1 MMNDLVNP
9 KVVKDFDSPFVVDPT
24 TRKITNEGLKDK
36 VLICGDHDSERFTF
50 KIPRFIEGRDVAA
63 CNSVQVHYVN
73 VGKNGKTSTGVYQID
88 DLNVYPFTNNILT
101 CSWLISNNATKHE
114 GRLKFMLRFA
124 TIENEAEITY
134 AWYTEV
140 FDGVPVLER
149 IDSDETFQE
158 EYIDIITQWKASVME
173 ELKEYV
179 DAYQIRTS
187 NWIEKRTD
195 SKGVITI
202 SDSEVSDTSYS
213 VWNILECCTNI
224 TDDFLLR
231 STGNTYLVVNS
242 SMQPQ
247 ANVLLQIRLTYWV

>member
-1 MMNDLVNP
+1 
-9 KVVKDFDSPFVVDPT
+9 
-24 TRKITNEGLKDK
+24 
-36 VLICGDHDSERFTF
+36 
-50 KIPRFIEGRDVAA
+50 
-63 CNSVQVHYVN
+63 
-73 VGKNGKTSTGVYQID
+73 
-88 DLNVYPFTNNILT
+88 
-101 CSWLISNNATKHE
+101 
-114 GRLKFMLRFA
+114 MLRFA

-213 VWNILECCTNI
+213 VWNILECHTNI

-242 SMQPQ
+242 SRQPQ

>member
-1 MMNDLVNP
+1 MV
-9 KVVKDFDSPFVVDPT
+9 FVFGMAIIFLSLGLLSIIREF
-24 TRKITNEGLKDK
+24 RKAAKEINE
-36 VLICGDHDSERFTF
+36 VLGEDYIDT
-50 KIPRFIEGRDVAA
+50 
-63 CNSVQVHYVN
+63 
-73 VGKNGKTSTGVYQID
+73 GKMV
-88 DLNVYPFTNNILT
+88 IL
-101 CSWLISNNATKHE
+101 
-114 GRLKFMLRFA
+114 
-124 TIENEAEITY
+124 ENESEITY

-179 DAYQIRTS
+179 NQIRTS
-187 NWIEKRTD
+187 KWIEKRTD
-195 SKGVITI
+195 SKGMITI